1 MNSFFDRREA
11 GRMLA
16 RRLGEYANRPDV
28 TVFALPR
35 GGTPVAYEVARAL
48 RLPLDAFLVRK
59 VYAPGRDDVHLGTIT
74 SGGFEQLDDATINAR
89 GVDRCVAER
98 EMARA
103 RQELLYQERVY
114 RGTQSFPDVRG
125 RTVILVYDGAVSGG
139 SMIAAVEAMRA
150 QGAATVVVA
159 IPVATPNAAES
170 IRRVADRCVCVMTPE
185 PFHRIGIWYDDF
197 APVSDASVLIL
208 LDVAAKALKPVAA

>member
-1 MNSFFDRREA
+1 
-11 GRMLA
+11 
-16 RRLGEYANRPDV
+16 
-28 TVFALPR
+28 
-35 GGTPVAYEVARAL
+35 
-48 RLPLDAFLVRK
+48 VRK

-89 GVDRCVAER
+89 GVDRRVAER

-114 RGTQSFPDVRG
+114 RGTQPFPDVRG

-208 LDVAAKALKPVAA
+208 LEVAAKALKPVAA